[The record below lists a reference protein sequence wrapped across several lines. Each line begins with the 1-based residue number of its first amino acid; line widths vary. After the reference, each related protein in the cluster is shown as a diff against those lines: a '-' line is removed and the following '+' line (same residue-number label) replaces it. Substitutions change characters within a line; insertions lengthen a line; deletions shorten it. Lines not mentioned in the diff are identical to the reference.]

1 MASRLQITGADKG
14 LSHFLSGQCVL
25 ADVIMATNIPK
36 FHILLSGPEAP
47 NPTELLESKR
57 FTGMLES
64 MKNVY
69 DYIIIDCPPLGLVI
83 DAAIIGGQSDGA
95 IIVVEA
101 GKTKYRLVQNVK
113 DQLENSGVSVLGVVL
128 NKVERKNHGGTHNS
142 LIDAVKHANLMIN
155 AGATIIDVGGESTR
169 PGAAEVS
176 VEEELQRVI
185 PVVEAI
191 AQRFEVWISVDTS
204 KPEVIR
210 ESAKVGAHIINDIRS
225 LSEPGALEAAA
236 ETGLPV
242 CLMHMQGNPKTMQ
255 EAPKYDDVFAEVNR
269 YFIEQ
274 IARCEQAGI
283 AKEKLLLDPGFGF
296 GKNLSH
302 NYSLLARLAEFHH
315 FNLPLL
321 VGMSRKS
328 MIGQLLNVGPSERL
342 SGSLACAV
350 IAAMQGAHIIRVHDV
365 KETVEAMRVV
375 EATLSAK
382 ENKRY
387 E

>member
-1 MASRLQITGADKG
+1 MKLFAQGATLDLTHPHVMG
-14 LSHFLSGQCVL
+14 
-25 ADVIMATNIPK
+25 
-36 FHILLSGPEAP
+36 IL
-47 NPTELLESKR
+47 
-57 FTGMLES
+57 
-64 MKNVY
+64 NVTP
-69 DYIIIDCPPLGLVI
+69 DSF
-83 DAAIIGGQSDGA
+83 SDGGA
-95 IIVVEA
+95 
-101 GKTKYRLVQNVK
+101 
-113 DQLENSGVSVLGVVL
+113 
-128 NKVERKNHGGTHNS
+128 HNT
-142 LIDAVKHANLMIN
+142 LIEAVKHANLMVN

-176 VEEELQRVI
+176 VEEELDRVI
-185 PVVEAI
+185 PVLEAI

-210 ESAKVGAHIINDIRS
+210 EATRAGAHIINDVRS

-242 CLMHMQGNPKTMQ
+242 SLMHMQGNPKTMQ

-274 IARCEQAGI
+274 IARCEKAGI

-302 NYSLLARLAEFHH
+302 NYTLLARLGEFHH

-321 VGMSRKS
+321 VGMSRKT
-328 MIGQLLNVGPSERL
+328 MVGQLLNVGPSDRL
-342 SGSLACAV
+342 NGSPV
-350 IAAMQGAHIIRVHDV
+350 IAAMQGAQIIRVHDV

-382 ENKRY
+382 GNKRY

>member
-1 MASRLQITGADKG
+1 MG
-14 LSHFLSGQCVL
+14 
-25 ADVIMATNIPK
+25 
-36 FHILLSGPEAP
+36 IL
-47 NPTELLESKR
+47 
-57 FTGMLES
+57 
-64 MKNVY
+64 NVTP
-69 DYIIIDCPPLGLVI
+69 DSF
-83 DAAIIGGQSDGA
+83 SDGGA
-95 IIVVEA
+95 
-101 GKTKYRLVQNVK
+101 
-113 DQLENSGVSVLGVVL
+113 
-128 NKVERKNHGGTHNS
+128 HNT
-142 LIDAVKHANLMIN
+142 LIEAVKHANLMIN

-169 PGAAEVS
+169 PGAREVS
-176 VEEELQRVI
+176 VDEELSRVV
-185 PVVEAI
+185 PVVEAL

-210 ESAKVGAHIINDIRS
+210 EIARVGAHLINDIRS
-225 LSEPGALEAAA
+225 LTEPGALEAAA

-242 CLMHMQGNPKTMQ
+242 CLMHMQGDPKTMQ
-255 EAPKYDDVFAEVNR
+255 DAPKYDDIITDVMRF
-269 YFIEQ
+269 FIDN

-302 NYSLLARLAEFHH
+302 NYELLARLSEFHQ
-315 FNLPLL
+315 FELPLL

-382 ENKRY
+382 GNKRY